1 MKLKLSQLLTFGF
14 ALVLSI
20 VGIAFILIMLLNKQ
34 FVKIV
39 SVSDL
44 RSLDTALTEDVKFM
58 ILNKYQDIADLII
71 NKNLAIKSGYTKIA
85 EEMDKTEAELDKA
98 CDTTEE
104 KTWIAE
110 VKKADEELDA
120 LFNNELIPAVENN
133 SDIKILAAIDAK
145 VDPLVKTVEESSMK
159 LHDSFQSEV
168 DEAAKEQNKIQ
179 KEIDF
184 IIILSILISITL
196 GIIIAFAII
205 RIINTKTNE
214 MNIIFK
220 KVAEGDLTAKVV
232 TNINLVNKEDE
243 LTKLALSFDSL
254 VETLLKLV
262 GKIIVTATT
271 LASSSEELSA
281 STDETG
287 KAILLIAQ
295 NIQEV
300 AKGSQDNAHHVEGA
314 SSVINQTSSA
324 INKVA
329 KDIEQVAQYSTQVT
343 VNATQGRSKADIA
356 VKKMNAVKS
365 TVDQTSGIVQKLGD
379 KSKQIGEI
387 VGVITGIA
395 SQTNLLALNAAI
407 EAARAGEAGRGF
419 AVVADEVRK
428 LAEESSKAADNIR
441 KLIKEITSEMDLALG
456 SMEKSTEEVLDGTN
470 VVTEAGNALS
480 KIVEEVENMTR
491 RIEDLS
497 AATQQISASTIEINT
512 SMNSISSV
520 TEQTAANSEE
530 ASSATEE
537 QTSAI
542 EEIAAAASQLAK
554 LAEELQ
560 ILTSKFIIK

>member
-1 MKLKLSQLLTFGF
+1 MKLKLSQLLTLGF
-14 ALVLSI
+14 TLVLSI
-20 VGIAFILIMLLNKQ
+20 VGIAFLLIMFLNKQ
-34 FVKIV
+34 FVNTV
-39 SVSDL
+39 ALSDL
-44 RSLDTALTEDVKFM
+44 RSADAALTEDVKFM

-71 NKNLAIKSGYTKIA
+71 NKNLEIKSGYTKLA
-85 EEMDKTEAELDKA
+85 DEMDKSEAELEKA

-104 KTWIAE
+104 KAWIAE
-110 VKKADEELDA
+110 IKKADEELDA
-120 LFNNELIPAVENN
+120 LFKNELIPAVESNA
-133 SDIKILAAIDAK
+133 DIKILKEIDAK
-145 VDPLVKTVEESSMK
+145 ADPLVKIVEDTSLK
-159 LHDSFQSEV
+159 LHDSFNSEV
-168 DEAAKEQNKIQ
+168 EAAAKAQTKIQ
-179 KEIDF
+179 EEIDF
-184 IIILSILISITL
+184 IIILSILISISL
-196 GIIIAFAII
+196 GVLIAFVII
-205 RIINTKTNE
+205 RMINLKTNE
-214 MNIIFK
+214 MNNIFM
-220 KVAEGDLTAKVV
+220 KVADGDLTAKVV
-232 TNINLVNKEDE
+232 TNINAVNKEDE

-262 GKIIVTATT
+262 TKIIVTATT

-300 AKGSQDNAHHVEGA
+300 AKGSQDNAHHVENA
-314 SSVINQTSSA
+314 SSVISQTSTA

-329 KDIEQVAQYSTQVT
+329 KDIEQVAQYSSQVT

-356 VKKMNAVKS
+356 VKKMNAVKL

-497 AATQQISASTIEINT
+497 AATQQISASTTEINS
-512 SMNSISSV
+512 SMTSISSV
-520 TEQTAANSEE
+520 TEQSAANSEE

-542 EEIAAAASQLAK
+542 EEIASAANQLAK
-554 LAEELQ
+554 LAEDLQ
-560 ILTSKFIIK
+560 LLTSKFRVK